1 LCLTKLDVLDGL
13 EEISICVGYT
23 DADGNPM
30 MGGAENYDD
39 LHPVYETVPGW
50 TESTVGAQRVEDLP
64 PAARNYITKLEQLV
78 GAPIDII
85 STGPDRAETIVL
97 RNPYA

>member
-1 LCLTKLDVLDGL
+1 
-13 EEISICVGYT
+13 
-23 DADGNPM
+23 M

-64 PAARNYITKLEQLV
+64 PLLETTLRSSSNWWV
-78 GAPIDII
+78 RPLTLSRPGL
-85 STGPDRAETIVL
+85 IVQK
-97 RNPYA
+97 RSC